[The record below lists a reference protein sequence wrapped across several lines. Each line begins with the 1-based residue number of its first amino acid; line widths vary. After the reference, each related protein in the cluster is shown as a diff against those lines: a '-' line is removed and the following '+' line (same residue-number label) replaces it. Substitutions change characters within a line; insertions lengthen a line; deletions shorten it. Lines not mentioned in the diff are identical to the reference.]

1 MPRASLLRPP
11 MIGRLLATAA
21 GALLL
26 LANPAGAAE
35 PQSND
40 DAEASRPPKK
50 TPELLEQGR
59 ASFQRN
65 CASCHGEKGAGDGFA
80 AAGLNPKPRNFTT
93 DPFKNGG
100 RPPEVFE
107 TLKHGVPGTAMV
119 PFLHLS
125 EQERW
130 ALAYWVEEL
139 RQSGQ
144 GKKK

>member
-1 MPRASLLRPP
+1 MPRASLLRRP
-11 MIGRLLATAA
+11 MIERLLATAA
-21 GALLL
+21 GALLVL
-26 LANPAGAAE
+26 GNPAGAAE
-35 PQSND
+35 PRSDD
-40 DAEASRPPKK
+40 DAEASRPPGK

-65 CASCHGEKGAGDGFA
+65 CASCHGEKGTGDGFA

-93 DPFKNGG
+93 DPFKNGA
-100 RPPEVFE
+100 RPPQVFE
-107 TLKHGVPGTAMV
+107 TLARGIPGTAMV
-119 PFLHLS
+119 PFRHLS

-139 RQSGQ
+139 RQSAH